1 MVGYMGG
8 NGTYPNYQNYTM
20 ANNYSETVRLVYDT
34 TQTNFAD
41 LLAAYWAFVPPFSV
55 TQPCYDPAYC
65 LRIFYTDD
73 LQKSEA
79 EAAVAAQQNKTTGKI
94 LLDVLPASRYTFWKA
109 EDYHQN
115 YFNKTGE
122 QCGQATSGSKMVQ
135 AQKDSGT
142 PSRTPSTPSF
152 LRFSRSRGGRPKE
165 NRPL

>member
-1 MVGYMGG
+1 MAEGEGG
-8 NGTYPNYQNYTM
+8 
-20 ANNYSETVRLVYDT
+20 
-34 TQTNFAD
+34 
-41 LLAAYWAFVPPFSV
+41 AAGRSGSL
-55 TQPCYDPAYC
+55 C
-65 LRIFYTDD
+65 
-73 LQKSEA
+73 SA

-122 QCGQATSGSKMVQ
+122 QCGQSTSGSKMVQ
-135 AQKDSGT
+135 EQRDSGT
-142 PSRTPSTPSF
+142 PSRKPSTPLKPSKPSF